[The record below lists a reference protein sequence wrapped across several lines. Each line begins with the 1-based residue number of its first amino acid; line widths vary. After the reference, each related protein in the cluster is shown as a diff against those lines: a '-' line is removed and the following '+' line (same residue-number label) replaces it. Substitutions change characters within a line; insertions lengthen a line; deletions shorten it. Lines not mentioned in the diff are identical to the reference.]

1 MENLEKS
8 EVTTNS
14 FWAGT
19 FFHLFFLTIFL
30 VLHLVYFP
38 SKSSDGPAA
47 IIAGMLFIG
56 IAAIVLN
63 YPIGILVLRVAKYLK
78 HNGLMKYFLG
88 LVVSVSAGAFICGL
102 AAFILSPEPRFF
114 YQLTLIS
121 SVSGSVAGCLTYIS
135 CM

>member
-19 FFHLFFLTIFL
+19 FFHLFFLVIFWA
-30 VLHLVYFP
+30 LHLVYFP
-38 SKSSDGPAA
+38 STSSDGPAA
-47 IIAGMLFIG
+47 IIVGMLFIG
-56 IAAIVLN
+56 ITAIVIN

-78 HNGLMKYFLG
+78 HNGLMKYFFG
-88 LVVSVSAGAFICGL
+88 LVASVSVGAFICGF
-102 AAFILSPEPRFF
+102 AAFFLSTEPRFV

-121 SVSGSVAGCLTYIS
+121 SVSGSIAGCLTYIS
-135 CM
+135 CI